1 MKPVTT
7 IVVLLLIAISIAH
20 LLRLIFQGEIIIG
33 GFHIPVWLS
42 IFGCIVPAILA
53 LMLWRE
59 NREEFNKEITPL
71 KITKKKDNQ

>member
-20 LLRLIFQGEIIIG
+20 LLRLIFQVNIVANGVN
-33 GFHIPVWLS
+33 IPLWLS
-42 IFGCIVPAILA
+42 VFGCIVPAVLA
-53 LMLWRE
+53 WMLWRE
-59 NREEFNKEITPL
+59 NRESIKPITQL